1 MMKTLMPHA
10 EKVAALLKARKQT
23 VAIAESSAGGLI
35 AASLLAVPGAS
46 AYFIGGAVIYTRQAL
61 LGLKDVR
68 EEMLAGLRGATEPY
82 ALLKAR
88 TVRDRFGANWGVGEA
103 GAAGPTG
110 NRYGDPAGHT
120 CLAVAGL
127 IERTATLKTGSNDR
141 VANMH
146 EFAAAALKLFAETL
160 AQH

>member
-1 MMKTLMPHA
+1 MKTLLPHS

-23 VAIAESSAGGLI
+23 VAVAESSAGGLI
-35 AASLLAVPGAS
+35 AAALLAVPGAS

-61 LGLKDVR
+61 LGLKNVD
-68 EEMLAGLRGATEPY
+68 EQALGGLRGATEPY

-88 TVRDRFGANWGVGEA
+88 TIRDRFGATWGIAEA

-120 CLAVAGL
+120 CLAVAGPL
-127 IERTATLKTGSNDR
+127 ERSVTLETGKGDR
-141 VANMH
+141 VENMYA
-146 EFAAAALKLFAETL
+146 FAAAALKLFAEVL
-160 AQH
+160 GQH